1 MRQLRLSVA
10 FLLSLVPSTALA
22 QDPKATPSFR
32 LDSLRAIAVRPGNSQ
47 KVPVALN
54 RDGHDKPITL
64 TAANLP
70 EGVTIET
77 VTVPKGSEEATLIV
91 VVAENAQPRVRSA
104 VLNATDGTITSRDAL
119 VIRVADAEEKLPP
132 GMLDLDV
139 MKKYLEESDSYA
151 SLRRR
156 GSIGGRFTTK
166 TKQALADYYGG
177 TPESEVAV
185 MTGLAWLAKTQ
196 QPDGSWSL
204 LEAATEE
211 GSSGSGGS
219 GSEKAT
225 PDENLT
231 AATAFALLPFL
242 AEGVTHKY
250 APQGQPELA
259 GYKEVVQKGLIF
271 LASRQTRT
279 SNVNDGNL
287 GGGTY
292 AHAIGTIAL
301 CEAYGLS
308 GDDRTRFNAQLA
320 LKYLLQ
326 SQHRAGGGWR
336 YGPNQAGD
344 MSVTA
349 WVFLGIRSAQ
359 LTGIPVLP
367 AVLERASRF
376 VDSCAAGPSEVVNSR
391 YAYTPGTESKLSLSA
406 AGLLTRQYLGW
417 EKDTKDLVTGCAYLM
432 ENKPPTSATS
442 LGNIYYYY
450 YATQVLHHMEG
461 TDFDLWNHLVR
472 EHVLRTQEKDGPNA
486 GSWSPKGVDWG
497 DKGGRMYATALAM
510 LTLQAPYRHLP
521 MFRQFKL
528 Y

>member
-211 GSSGSGGS
+211 GSSGSGGF
-219 GSEKAT
+219 GS
-225 PDENLT
+225 
-231 AATAFALLPFL
+231 
-242 AEGVTHKY
+242 
-250 APQGQPELA
+250 
-259 GYKEVVQKGLIF
+259 
-271 LASRQTRT
+271 
-279 SNVNDGNL
+279 
-287 GGGTY
+287 
-292 AHAIGTIAL
+292 
-301 CEAYGLS
+301 
-308 GDDRTRFNAQLA
+308 
-320 LKYLLQ
+320 
-326 SQHRAGGGWR
+326 
-336 YGPNQAGD
+336 
-344 MSVTA
+344 
-349 WVFLGIRSAQ
+349 
-359 LTGIPVLP
+359 
-367 AVLERASRF
+367 
-376 VDSCAAGPSEVVNSR
+376 
-391 YAYTPGTESKLSLSA
+391 
-406 AGLLTRQYLGW
+406 
-417 EKDTKDLVTGCAYLM
+417 
-432 ENKPPTSATS
+432 
-442 LGNIYYYY
+442 
-450 YATQVLHHMEG
+450 
-461 TDFDLWNHLVR
+461 
-472 EHVLRTQEKDGPNA
+472 
-486 GSWSPKGVDWG
+486 
-497 DKGGRMYATALAM
+497 
-510 LTLQAPYRHLP
+510 
-521 MFRQFKL
+521 
-528 Y
+528 